1 MMMKKCA
8 LLALCLLLVAT
19 AAQAGTTN
27 ELMHLND
34 EVSLVYMQPEGVASI
49 DVADSNGM
57 KVLTYTMEDA
67 SMPRYVLTISYSDLL
82 HERDITDLTEA
93 EIEQLVAVTAIESE
107 AYRHEVVEMEDG
119 WPAVLLLN
127 EEGDSGSDW
136 VDAFTLISG
145 YLVQIHG
152 YHPDDFR
159 PLTEAEDRMALT
171 LLDSVDI
178 VETEA

>member
-1 MMMKKCA
+1 MMKKYA
-8 LLALCLLLVAT
+8 VLALCLLLAAT
-19 AAQAGTTN
+19 TAQAGTIN
-27 ELMHLND
+27 ELMRLND
-34 EVSLVYMQPEGVASI
+34 EVMLVYMQPEGVASI
-49 DVADSNGM
+49 DIADSAGM
-57 KVLTYTMEDA
+57 KVLTYTMEDS

-82 HERDITDLTEA
+82 HERDITDLSEA
-93 EIEQLVAVTAIESE
+93 EIEQLVAVTAVESE
-107 AYRHEVVEMEDG
+107 AYSHEVVEMEDG

-127 EEGDSGSDW
+127 DEVDGGSDW

-152 YHPDDFR
+152 YHLDDFR

-178 VETEA
+178 AATEE